1 MLNDAEVQDPRAMTP
16 DTAEFP
22 RDVQW
27 PSAAPWSDD
36 ENGIIEAVS
45 HPPSDLN
52 TQDQFYE

>member
-1 MLNDAEVQDPRAMTP
+1 MTP

-27 PSAAPWSDD
+27 PSSSPWTDD

-45 HPPSDLN
+45 HLTINTRTSLPS
-52 TQDQFYE
+52 TYEPC